1 MKKIVVLLLLA
12 FVGAAG
18 WSVGNQLSSDA
29 LGMSVGILL
38 GVLAGLPVALL
49 VIAAGRRSERYE
61 PDPDPRYYPQQQPQ
75 APVIMLMGNGQQVQP
90 GQWQQGQYPGQQ
102 QQYLPGPGQ
111 AGQWHSAPASSY
123 DFWDGDQA
131 TEDW

>member
-18 WSVGNQLSSDA
+18 WNIGNQLSSDA

-61 PDPDPRYYPQQQPQ
+61 PDPEPYYPQPQ
-75 APVIMLMGNGQQVQP
+75 APVIMLMGGQGQP
-90 GQWQQGQYPGQQ
+90 QQWQSGQYPGQQ

>member
-1 MKKIVVLLLLA
+1 MKKIGLLLLVA

-18 WSVGNQLSSDA
+18 WSIGSQLSSDA

-49 VIAAGRRSERYE
+49 VIAAGRRSSHYE
-61 PDPDPRYYPQQQPQ
+61 AEPDPRYYPQQQPQ
-75 APVIMLMGNGQQVQP
+75 APVIMLMGGQGQP
-90 GQWQQGQYPGQQ
+90 QQWQPGQYPGQQ

>member
-61 PDPDPRYYPQQQPQ
+61 QPEPYYPQQQAQ
-75 APVIMLMGNGQQVQP
+75 APVIMLMGGQGQP
-90 GQWQQGQYPGQQ
+90 QQWQPGQYPGQQ